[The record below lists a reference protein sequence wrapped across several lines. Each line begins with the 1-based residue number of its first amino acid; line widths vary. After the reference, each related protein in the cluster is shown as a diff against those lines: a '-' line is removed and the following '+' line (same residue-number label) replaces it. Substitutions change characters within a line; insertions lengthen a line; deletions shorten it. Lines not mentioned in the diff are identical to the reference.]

1 MDKNK
6 ILPEDLMGLFLID
19 LVDLYKE
26 ARTGKSS
33 VITTTAPGDILDMI
47 AEIESYIYELSE

>member
-6 ILPEDLMGLFLID
+6 ILPEDLRGLSLID
-19 LVDLYKE
+19 LVDLYIE

-33 VITTTAPGDILDMI
+33 VIATTAPGDILDMI